1 MDDYEARAD
10 VSEASDTPATLQY
23 YTRLVVRRWWL
34 PLSFVVLGVSLA
46 LVYTGLQNTAYAARS
61 TILLSPLDPGTADE
75 LPRLAPTV
83 ARVVRSDAVL
93 LQARDSYAAG
103 RPAARGAAI
112 TLDELRSRT
121 TVRVPRDTSLFEVT
135 ARGRTQQDANRLVRA
150 VVGAATR
157 QLARL
162 GGAQRTGPGQ
172 AAQLRVA
179 VLGPP
184 ISEGKVSPTPTR
196 NLLLGLNLGI
206 LLGIAAALLVRD
218 PQRARVRADVLTR
231 YLETP
236 NLIYAPLPRTG
247 AVGHL
252 SRVASPSAGRT
263 LHVGSDGRQA
273 EGIRL
278 LGGRLSQWFEE
289 DRRTVLL
296 LGDLSPHT
304 LRSVALRLAG
314 HLARIGL
321 DPVVIEADF
330 HGGGWSPGAEQARG
344 LGEVLEDGD
353 GEPDAMVV
361 ETSTNGAGP
370 SPVTIVPRGT
380 THAEPAVLF
389 ASDAF
394 SSLLEG
400 FAARDHVVLVVGP
413 PTEFQAEVLA
423 LADVADG
430 VVLLVPPW
438 ITHARAV
445 SLTSL
450 RNVADETS
458 VLVSV
463 FGEPDAIPLP
473 ARVER
478 TSRVYDR

>member
-1 MDDYEARAD
+1 MDDHEARAD
-10 VSEASDTPATLQY
+10 GTGAGDTPATLQY
-23 YTRLVVRRWWL
+23 YARLVLRRWWL
-34 PLSFVVLGVSLA
+34 PLSFLVLGVSLA
-46 LVYTGLQNTAYAARS
+46 LVYTGLQSTAYAARS

-93 LQARDSYAAG
+93 LQARRSYTAG
-103 RPAARGAAI
+103 RSGARGAAV
-112 TLDELRSRT
+112 TLDDLRSRT

-135 ARGRTQQDANRLVRA
+135 AHGRTQEDANLLVRA

-157 QLARL
+157 QLAQL
-162 GGAQRTGPGQ
+162 GGAQGRGRGQ
-172 AAQLRVA
+172 AQLRVA

-184 ISEGKVSPTPTR
+184 IPEGKVSPTPAR
-196 NLLLGLNLGI
+196 NLLLGANLGI

-236 NLIYAPLPRTG
+236 NLVYAPLPRAR
-247 AVGHL
+247 AVEQL
-252 SRVASPSAGRT
+252 SRIAWPPPGRT
-263 LHVGSDGRQA
+263 LEFGSNGRQA

-278 LGGRLSQWFEE
+278 LGGRLSQWFEQ

-296 LGDLSPHT
+296 VGDLSPQT
-304 LRSVALRLAG
+304 LRSVALRLAA
-314 HLARIGL
+314 HLSRAGF
-321 DPVVIEADF
+321 DPVVLEADF
-330 HGGGWSPGAEQARG
+330 HGSGWRPRAGEQPRG

-353 GEPDAMVV
+353 SEPEAVLV
-361 ETSTNGAGP
+361 ETSTNGTGP
-370 SPVTIVPRGT
+370 SAVTIVPRGT
-380 THAEPAVLF
+380 AHAEPALLF

-394 SSLLEG
+394 RSLLER
-400 FAARDHVVLVVGP
+400 FASRSQVVLVVGP

-423 LADVADG
+423 LADAAGG

-438 ITHARAV
+438 IARSRVA
-445 SLTSL
+445 SLLTL

-463 FGEPDAIPLP
+463 FGEPDAIPLAP
-473 ARVER
+473 PIERAPRV
-478 TSRVYDR
+478 

>member
-10 VSEASDTPATLQY
+10 VSEAGDTPATLQY
-23 YTRLVVRRWWL
+23 YARLVARRWWL
-34 PLSFVVLGVSLA
+34 PLSFLVLGVSLA

-93 LQARDSYAAG
+93 LQARRSYAAG
-103 RPAARGAAI
+103 RPGARGGAI
-112 TLDELRSRT
+112 TLDDLRSRT

-135 ARGRTQQDANRLVRA
+135 AQGRTQQDANRLVRA

-162 GGAQRTGPGQ
+162 GGAQDRGPGQ

-184 ISEGKVSPTPTR
+184 ISEGKVSPTPAR
-196 NLLLGLNLGI
+196 NLVLGVNVGI

-236 NLIYAPLPRTG
+236 NIIYAPLPRTR
-247 AVGHL
+247 AVEQL
-252 SRVASPSAGRT
+252 SRLAWPSAGRT
-263 LHVGSDGRQA
+263 LHVGSDGRQT

-278 LGGRLSQWFEE
+278 LGGRLAQWFEE

-296 LGDLSPHT
+296 LGDLSPQT
-304 LRSVALRLAG
+304 LRSVALRLAA
-314 HLARIGL
+314 HLARMGL
-321 DPVVIEADF
+321 DPVVLEADF
-330 HGGGWSPGAEQARG
+330 HGSGWSPGAGEQTRG
-344 LGEVLEDGD
+344 LAEVLEDGA

-389 ASDAF
+389 SSDAF
-394 SSLLEG
+394 RSLLERY
-400 FAARDHVVLVVGP
+400 AARDQIILAVGP

-423 LADVADG
+423 LADAADG

-438 ITHARAV
+438 IAHARVA
-445 SLTSL
+445 SLTTL
-450 RNVADETS
+450 RNVGDETS

-473 ARVER
+473 PRVEKA
-478 TSRVYDR
+478 SRV

>member
-1 MDDYEARAD
+1 MDAHEGRAD
-10 VSEASDTPATLQY
+10 VSGAGDTPATLQY
-23 YTRLVVRRWWL
+23 YARLVARRWWL
-34 PLSFVVLGVSLA
+34 PLSFIVLGVSLA
-46 LVYTGLQNTAYAARS
+46 LVYTGLQNTTYAARS

-93 LQARDSYAAG
+93 LQARRSYAAG
-103 RPAARGAAI
+103 RLGARGATV
-112 TLDELRSRT
+112 TLDGLRSRT

-135 ARGRTQQDANRLVRA
+135 AQGRTQQDADRLVRA

-162 GGAQRTGPGQ
+162 GGTQGRGRGQ

-184 ISEGKVSPTPTR
+184 IPEGKVSPTPAR
-196 NLLLGLNLGI
+196 NLVLGLNLGF

-231 YLETP
+231 YLNTP
-236 NLIYAPLPRTG
+236 NLVYAPLPRTR
-247 AVGHL
+247 AVEQL
-252 SRVASPSAGRT
+252 SRLASPGARA
-263 LHVGSDGRQA
+263 LDVGSNGRQA

-278 LGGRLSQWFEE
+278 LGSLLSQWFEQ

-296 LGDLSPHT
+296 LGDLSPRT
-304 LRSVALRLAG
+304 LRSVALRLAA
-314 HLARIGL
+314 HLARTGL
-321 DPVVIEADF
+321 DPVVLEADF
-330 HGGGWSPGAEQARG
+330 HGSGWTPRAGEQSRG

-353 GEPDAMVV
+353 GEPEAMVV

-370 SPVTIVPRGT
+370 SVVTIVPRGT
-380 THAEPAVLF
+380 TQAEPALLF

-394 SSLLEG
+394 SSLLER
-400 FAARDHVVLVVGP
+400 FASRDHVVLVVGP

-423 LADVADG
+423 LADAAGG

-438 ITHARAV
+438 IARSRVA
-445 SLTSL
+445 SLSTL

-463 FGEPDAIPLP
+463 FGEPDAIPLESP
-473 ARVER
+473 VER
-478 TSRVYDR
+478 APRV